1 MPFRLFSNLKSLLTV
16 GSWVTSKLHLN
27 VYLAELSDWKSCN
40 VETWEG
46 EKKNC
51 FLINSLK

>member
-1 MPFRLFSNLKSLLTV
+1 MPFLLFLNLKSLLTV
-16 GSWVTSKLHLN
+16 GPWVTSKLHLN

-46 EKKNC
+46 EKKN
-51 FLINSLK
+51 FFDQ